1 MSGAAFPALR
11 PSVPELG
18 RLEITLQPE
27 KAFYKDENGARANL
41 VVLFVVRGER
51 TPELSAALQRATQYG
66 RQRKCVPID
75 CELVYDGSFEAVEDQ
90 RILEVVG
97 SSRSEPDGLPEL
109 DPATMRGSV
118 CYRLTK
124 VSMRRDNAGFCLK
137 LSLRGL
143 NGVIGACVTESTLVL
158 SKRRTLRREDRLPEQ
173 SARELVETMARQR
186 NVEVEA
192 HLSRTAPGSKT
203 VLELLQGD
211 ARFTKVP
218 EYPVLLKALP
228 EAETQRTKPGKRA
241 LPTYAAD
248 ALGDDR
254 PPPLAYPLASPA
266 LAGAGAAADD
276 AVDDD
281 TPFSAREGRELSQLV
296 HCLLAKVQNLEE
308 AIQAME
314 QHRQPNGA
322 APAHGLA
329 AGSAAANGR
338 SLLSSFGSTHH
349 LASLNSHHFGLSQL
363 LSSFSRTSPGTAD
376 LPGHIDSHPTM
387 SSLDILVNVS
397 QGQDDGSGGGGGI
410 TSSTSTGGDSQS
422 RSSST
427 SKRARS
433 STANE
438 TEHADCAPIDSSG
451 INILPQTGD
460 GASFPASFPLHS
472 LASEA
477 NGSETEDEVD
487 EASGGGRR

>member
-1 MSGAAFPALR
+1 MSVIAPPPPPRHG
-11 PSVPELG
+11 VPELG
-18 RLEITLQPE
+18 RLELTLQPE
-27 KAFYKDENGARANL
+27 KAFYKDENGARAYL

-66 RQRKCVPID
+66 RHRLYVPID
-75 CELVYDGSFEAVEDQ
+75 CQLLYDTSLEPVEDQ

-109 DPATMRGSV
+109 DPTTMRGSV

-124 VSMRRDNAGFCLK
+124 VSMRKDNAGFCLR

-143 NGVIGACVTESTLVL
+143 EGVIGACVTDSTLVL

-218 EYPVLLKALP
+218 EYPVLLKPLR
-228 EAETQRTKPGKRA
+228 EAEMLRTKVKRA
-241 LPTYAAD
+241 SS
-248 ALGDDR
+248 
-254 PPPLAYPLASPA
+254 PLASAYSLASPA
-266 LAGAGAAADD
+266 LASAGADDDDD

-281 TPFSAREGRELSQLV
+281 TPLSAREGRQLSRLV

-308 AIQAME
+308 AMLAME

-322 APAHGLA
+322 APACGPA
-329 AGSAAANGR
+329 AGGATANNR
-338 SLLSSFGSTHH
+338 SQFAFGSTQY
-349 LASLNSHHFGLSQL
+349 LASLNSNSHNIGLSQL
-363 LSSFSRTSPGTAD
+363 LTSFSRTSPGSAN
-376 LPGHIDSHPTM
+376 LPGHIESHPTM

-397 QGQDDGSGGGGGI
+397 QGQDDGCGGGGGI
-410 TSSTSTGGDSQS
+410 SSSTSTSSDS
-422 RSSST
+422 RSSR

-433 STANE
+433 SAANE
-438 TEHADCAPIDSSG
+438 IDHADGAPIDSSG
-451 INILPQTGD
+451 TKILPHTGD
-460 GASFPASFPLHS
+460 RAPFPPNS
-472 LASEA
+472 LSSEA
-477 NGSETEDEVD
+477 DGPETETDDEVD
-487 EASGGGRR
+487 EGSGGGRR